1 MSDIK
6 YTTVDEQVE
15 KLINQNLIIN
25 DIDYA
30 KYNLKRF
37 GYSNLI
43 KSYREPY
50 IIRTGDKITYRS
62 GVTFEQILSLYM
74 LDKNMRNAVMAAMQ
88 DLEEHIKET
97 AAGVIA
103 KSFGTEQSQY
113 LAYRNYVNKRKSKYR
128 FTLQGILDTLNNTLH
143 TDKNPIGHYQSK
155 YEAVPP
161 WILFKSIYFSTMI
174 NFIDLFK
181 VNEQTELVSILYNDT
196 SLSTNALRKLMMDTL
211 YTCLEYR
218 NIAAHGGRIYCHHC
232 SHNVR
237 AEQIFGSLRQ
247 NDIKGFSQLLFLL
260 NLFEYQEPYK
270 QLKLSLETELSRH
283 CNRFSDDTTYLGQI
297 LNVNIVP
304 TQMSYISPHSNK
316 YHSIPHCSGLNFSKP
331 IDLNEAKRAGYQ
343 PCKKCYKQ

>member
-155 YEAVPP
+155 YEAVP
-161 WILFKSIYFSTMI
+161 LLKTY
-174 NFIDLFK
+174 K
-181 VNEQTELVSILYNDT
+181 
-196 SLSTNALRKLMMDTL
+196 KL
-211 YTCLEYR
+211 
-218 NIAAHGGRIYCHHC
+218 
-232 SHNVR
+232 
-237 AEQIFGSLRQ
+237 
-247 NDIKGFSQLLFLL
+247 
-260 NLFEYQEPYK
+260 
-270 QLKLSLETELSRH
+270 
-283 CNRFSDDTTYLGQI
+283 
-297 LNVNIVP
+297 
-304 TQMSYISPHSNK
+304 
-316 YHSIPHCSGLNFSKP
+316 
-331 IDLNEAKRAGYQ
+331 
-343 PCKKCYKQ
+343 